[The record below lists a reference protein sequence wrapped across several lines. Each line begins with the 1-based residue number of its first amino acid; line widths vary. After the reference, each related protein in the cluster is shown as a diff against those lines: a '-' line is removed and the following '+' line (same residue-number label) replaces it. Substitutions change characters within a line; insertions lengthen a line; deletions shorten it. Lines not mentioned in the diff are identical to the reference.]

1 MIEHIVKNNEQLN
14 DILNMYH
21 ISIEELMEHNSHI
34 TDFNHL
40 ISGTKLMIPLVSEEV
55 EQILEKTEGFVMDY
69 YPKIT
74 EDIIPSLDKKFETVK
89 EKPLEKKEEVSL
101 KQETIR
107 NSPENNP
114 RTPYPGIVPPKN
126 PYKGR

>member
-21 ISIEELMEHNSHI
+21 ISIEELREHNSHI

-89 EKPLEKKEEVSL
+89 EKPLEKKEEISI
-101 KQETIR
+101 KNETIL

>member
-1 MIEHIVKNNEQLN
+1 MIEHIVKNNEQVN

-89 EKPLEKKEEVSL
+89 EKPLEKKDEVSL
-101 KQETIR
+101 KNETIR
-107 NSPENNP
+107 NSPENNS

>member
-1 MIEHIVKNNEQLN
+1 MKNNEQVN

-21 ISIEELMEHNSHI
+21 IRLEELMEHNSHI
-34 TDFNHL
+34 TDFYHL
-40 ISGTKLMIPLVSEEV
+40 VSGTKLMIPLISEEV

-74 EDIIPSLDKKFETVK
+74 EDIIPSLEDSFSPV
-89 EKPLEKKEEVSL
+89 PEKKEEVL
-101 KQETIR
+101 PEEPAKKEEIRTI
-107 NSPENNP
+107 PENSH
-114 RTPYPGIVPPKN
+114 RTPYPGIVPPRN